1 MAKEKNYQE
10 EFGSNYKQR
19 SKASIKAEIKYRTK
33 RVNEMIKSTPKEILE
48 NPYVS
53 QAINDLKILSGSK
66 SNRIIANVSSS
77 RTKESLIRQVR
88 ELKSYENWDIYSEQ
102 GQEKLNQRAKK
113 AYQSFCNIKGRENID
128 EKDWNRMVEAFGALN
143 SGTIDKPT
151 SKKGEQLKKTVETMY
166 DLISSGRSSNDFV
179 DAWSYASE
187 EGKIRFVDIW
197 KDIEKEYEGKGAT
210 TFKIMEDFKKRV
222 AEAGLNTK
230 ELS

>member
-19 SKASIKAEIKYRTK
+19 SIASIKAEIKYRTK

-53 QAINDLKILSGSK
+53 QAINELKILSGSK

-113 AYQSFCNIKGRENID
+113 AYQSFSNIKGRENID

-166 DLISSGRSSNDFV
+166 DLISSGRASNDFV

-197 KDIEKEYEGKGAT
+197 KDIEKEYEGKSAT